1 MHGVRD
7 AIQLARLVA
16 VAVAFEGTAH
26 EHLHSLAL
34 DVQNDG
40 KWNVDITEEVDVV
53 RVCNVVDDEC
63 TRYELFIVGMVSVI
77 TVRMLVVSM
86 VRVVAVIV
94 CFLAVVAFVAI
105 TRIRIAVFSAVSVG
119 IVLGV
124 LSVLSVCVVLISV
137 AVVLSQERCSREEKQ
152 GGKQGL
158 E

>member
-1 MHGVRD
+1 M
-7 AIQLARLVA
+7 
-16 VAVAFEGTAH
+16 AVAFEGTAH

-53 RVCNVVDDEC
+53 RVCNVVNDEGA
-63 TRYELFIVGMVSVI
+63 RYKLFIVAVVSVI
-77 TVRMLVVSM
+77 AVRMLVVSM
-86 VRVVAVIV
+86 VSVGAVIV
-94 CFLAVVAFVAI
+94 CFLAVVAFVAVVG
-105 TRIRIAVFSAVSVG
+105 IRIAVFSAVSVG
-119 IVLGV
+119 IVLGM
-124 LSVLSVCVVLISV
+124 LSVCVVLISV